1 MQACAAVGQSKL
13 MHTYERLFF
22 GKKVVAQLLLSS
34 DDFTSPVR
42 YRNLQNAVAEL
53 LALGVVPIVNE
64 NDSVSV
70 RELEGAFGDND
81 ELSSL
86 LARAVK
92 ADWLLLLTNVDGFLI
107 PNGRKKPRLQR
118 VVRKLTPA
126 LEAQCNGKSSLGTGG
141 MISKLRAAKLAS
153 EGGVHVAIVNGR
165 HPQGDHA
172 RDGTQD
178 RNVFSAAKRVGQES
192 ADKKCQPQPARPF
205 RRRKSCCA
213 PVRRRRGWRCCL
225 PRKRMH
231 CCWRLPTAIEANEK
245 SILEANRED
254 MEKSGLD
261 GAMRDRLLLT
271 SARIRDM
278 ARGVREVAAL
288 PDPIGETLAEWT
300 KSNGLRIRK
309 VRVPLGVV
317 GIIYE
322 SRPNV
327 TVDTAVLALKTGN
340 AIVLRG
346 GKEAARSNQR
356 LVEIIT
362 AVPGV
367 PEGAIELLDSS
378 TRQSVQELIKAR
390 GLVDVIIPRGGA
402 GLITFVTENSAVPVI
417 ETGAGNCH
425 IFVDES
431 ADFEMADRIVIN
443 AKTQRPSVC
452 NAAEKLLVHERVAA
466 EYVPRIVKKLIDAGV
481 EVRGDGKVRSLAA
494 GLQVGPAAEQD
505 WYEEY
510 LRLCMAVARGRDV
523 DDAIAHINR
532 YSTKHTDS
540 IVTAR

>member
-1 MQACAAVGQSKL
+1 MGGIPRPSHWGWNAKSELISRHKKADNQRLMTATLTSAAATQEKL
-13 MHTYERLFF
+13 LRARSASARL
-22 GKKVVAQLLLSS
+22 ALLS
-34 DDFTSPVR
+34 TEEK
-42 YRNLQNAVAEL
+42 NAL
-53 LALGVVPIVNE
+53 
-64 NDSVSV
+64 
-70 RELEGAFGDND
+70 
-81 ELSSL
+81 
-86 LARAVK
+86 
-92 ADWLLLLTNVDGFLI
+92 
-107 PNGRKKPRLQR
+107 
-118 VVRKLTPA
+118 
-126 LEAQCNGKSSLGTGG
+126 
-141 MISKLRAAKLAS
+141 LRA
-153 EGGVHVAIVNGR
+153 I
-165 HPQGDHA
+165 
-172 RDGTQD
+172 
-178 RNVFSAAKRVGQES
+178 
-192 ADKKCQPQPARPF
+192 AD
-205 RRRKSCCA
+205 
-213 PVRRRRGWRCCL
+213 
-225 PRKRMH
+225 
-231 CCWRLPTAIEANEK
+231 AIEANEK

-254 MEKSGLD
+254 VEISGLE
-261 GAMRDRLLLT
+261 GAMRDRLRLT
-271 SARIRDM
+271 SSRIKDM
-278 ARGVREVAAL
+278 ARGVRQVAAL

-346 GKEAARSNQR
+346 GKEAAQSSQR
-356 LVEIIT
+356 LVEIMT
-362 AVPGV
+362 AVPGM

-378 TRQSVQELIKAR
+378 SRQSVQELIKAR

-466 EYVPRIVKKLIDAGV
+466 EYVPRIVKKLVGAGV
-481 EVRGDGKVRSLAA
+481 EVRGDGKSRSLAA
-494 GLQVGPAAEQD
+494 GLNIGPAAEQD

-510 LRLCMAVARGRDV
+510 LRLCIAVRVVANV
-523 DDAIAHINR
+523 DEAIAHINR
-532 YSTKHTDS
+532 YSTKHSDS
-540 IVTAR
+540 IVTRDEANARKFLRSVDSAAVYWNASTRFTDGGEFGFGAEMGISTQKLHCRGPFALAELTSSKYEIVGTGQVR

>member
-1 MQACAAVGQSKL
+1 MAASLTTTAPTQEKL
-13 MHTYERLFF
+13 LRARAASARLALLSTSE
-22 GKKVVAQLLLSS
+22 KNALLL
-34 DDFTSPVR
+34 
-42 YRNLQNAVAEL
+42 A
-53 LALGVVPIVNE
+53 I
-64 NDSVSV
+64 
-70 RELEGAFGDND
+70 
-81 ELSSL
+81 
-86 LARAVK
+86 
-92 ADWLLLLTNVDGFLI
+92 AD
-107 PNGRKKPRLQR
+107 
-118 VVRKLTPA
+118 
-126 LEAQCNGKSSLGTGG
+126 
-141 MISKLRAAKLAS
+141 
-153 EGGVHVAIVNGR
+153 
-165 HPQGDHA
+165 
-172 RDGTQD
+172 
-178 RNVFSAAKRVGQES
+178 
-192 ADKKCQPQPARPF
+192 
-205 RRRKSCCA
+205 
-213 PVRRRRGWRCCL
+213 
-225 PRKRMH
+225 
-231 CCWRLPTAIEANEK
+231 AIEANEK
-245 SILEANRED
+245 SILAANRED
-254 MEKSGLD
+254 VENSGLE

-271 SARIRDM
+271 SARIKDM

-300 KSNGLRIRK
+300 KANGLRIRK

-346 GKEAARSNQR
+346 GKEAAQSNQR
-356 LVEIIT
+356 LVEIMT
-362 AVPGV
+362 AVSGV
-367 PEGAIELLDSS
+367 PEGAVELLDSS

-425 IFVDES
+425 IFVDET

-481 EVRGDGKVRSLAA
+481 EVRGDGKARSLAA
-494 GLQVGPAAEQD
+494 GLQVGPAVEQD

-510 LRLCMAVARGRDV
+510 LRLCMAVAVVADV

-532 YSTKHTDS
+532 YSTKHSDS
-540 IVTAR
+540 IVTRDEANARKFLRGVDSAAVYWNASTRFTDGAEFGFGAEMGISTQKLHCRGPFALAELTSSKYEIIGTGQVR